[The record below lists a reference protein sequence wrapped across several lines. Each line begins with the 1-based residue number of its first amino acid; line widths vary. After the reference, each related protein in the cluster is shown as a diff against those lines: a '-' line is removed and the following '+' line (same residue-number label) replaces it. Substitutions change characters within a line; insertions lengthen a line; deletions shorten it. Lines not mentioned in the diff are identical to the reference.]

1 MTTKITCPLCLSE
14 KNSKFHQDDFRK
26 YHQCINCRFVFVPF
40 KYHLSAS
47 EEKERYDSHNNNPK
61 DPRYRHFLSQLTE
74 PLNDLISDG
83 SLGLD
88 FGCGPGPTLSVMLE
102 EEGHCVELYD
112 KYYANDHSVFDK
124 EFDFITLTEVLEH
137 LYDPIFE
144 LERLTSILKP
154 KGVLAIMTQTL
165 TKDVDFKTWY
175 YKNDPSHIG
184 FFSQKSLE
192 FLASHLELSMKQHSE
207 RVIFFKKL
215 SKD

>member
-1 MTTKITCPLCLSE
+1 M
-14 KNSKFHQDDFRK
+14 FHQDDFRK

-47 EEKERYDSHNNNPK
+47 EEKKRYDSHNNNPK

-83 SLGLD
+83 SHGLD

-112 KYYANDHSVFDK
+112 KYYTNDHSVFDK

-144 LERLTSILKP
+144 LERLTSILKS

-192 FLASHLELSMKQHSE
+192 FLASHLELSMKQHSD

>member
-14 KNSKFHQDDFRK
+14 KSFKFHQDDFRK
-26 YHQCINCRFVFVPF
+26 YHHCINCRFVFVPF

-102 EEGHCVELYD
+102 EQGHSVELYD

-124 EFDFITLTEVLEH
+124 EFDFITLTEVMEH
-137 LYDPIFE
+137 LDDPIFE

-165 TKDVDFKTWY
+165 TKDVNFKTWY

-192 FLASHLELSMKQHSE
+192 FLASHLELSMKQHSD

>member
-1 MTTKITCPLCLSE
+1 MTTKITCPLCFSE

-61 DPRYRHFLSQLTE
+61 DPRYRDFLSQLTN

-102 EEGHCVELYD
+102 EQGYSVELYD
-112 KYYANDHSVFDK
+112 KYYANDHSVLDK

-154 KGVLAIMTQTL
+154 MGVLAIMTQTL

-175 YKNDPSHIG
+175 YKNDP
-184 FFSQKSLE
+184 
-192 FLASHLELSMKQHSE
+192 
-207 RVIFFKKL
+207 
-215 SKD
+215 

>member
-1 MTTKITCPLCLSE
+1 
-14 KNSKFHQDDFRK
+14 
-26 YHQCINCRFVFVPF
+26 
-40 KYHLSAS
+40 
-47 EEKERYDSHNNNPK
+47 
-61 DPRYRHFLSQLTE
+61 
-74 PLNDLISDG
+74 
-83 SLGLD
+83 
-88 FGCGPGPTLSVMLE
+88 MLE
-102 EEGHCVELYD
+102 EQGHSVELYD
-112 KYYANDHSVFDK
+112 KYYTNDHSVFDK

-165 TKDVDFKTWY
+165 TQDVDFKTWY

-192 FLASHLELSMKQHSE
+192 FLASHLELSMKQHSD

>member
-1 MTTKITCPLCLSE
+1 VTAQITCPLCLSE
-14 KNSKFHQDDFRK
+14 KNSKFHQDEFRD
-26 YHQCINCRFVFVPF
+26 YYQCINCSFVFVPF

-74 PLNDLISDG
+74 PLNGLISNA
-83 SLGLD
+83 SIGLD
-88 FGCGPGPTLSVMLE
+88 FGCGPGPTLSLMLE
-102 EEGHCVELYD
+102 EQGHCVELFD

-124 EFDFITLTEVLEH
+124 EFDFITLTEVIEH
-137 LYDPIFE
+137 LYDPIYE
-144 LERLTSILKP
+144 LERLASILKP
-154 KGVLAIMTQTL
+154 KGVLAIMTQTI

-175 YKNDPSHIG
+175 YKNDPSHIS

-192 FLASHLELSMKQHSE
+192 FLASHLELRMKQHSE